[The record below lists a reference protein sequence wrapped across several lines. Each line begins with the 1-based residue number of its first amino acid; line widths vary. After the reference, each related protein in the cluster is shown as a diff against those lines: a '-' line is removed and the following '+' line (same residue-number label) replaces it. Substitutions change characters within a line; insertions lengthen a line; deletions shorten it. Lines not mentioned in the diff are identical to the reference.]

1 MGPRA
6 LCSTSE
12 PGDAAVILL
21 LSLACL
27 LTARP
32 NPAAGAPESAE
43 AVVVPRV
50 APARSR
56 ATAGAPTQATPVEI
70 SVDPR
75 VELLAVVQSLAG
87 YDQLGTGDLDYRREV
102 LTRFAPWRAHPAVT
116 LFARMAR
123 EGFSRDAPPAVM
135 LRLAEPPAL
144 ELRAPFSVYVETRAG
159 GRERLFAFLDSLRDF
174 AAESRFMEFYAA
186 HERHFRRLVGDAR
199 RVLRRTRVVGPLE
212 EYFGVREHG
221 YHLILAPLLHAGGYA
236 AEVERPPGIVDCYA
250 ILGPSRASHG
260 RPRFWD
266 PDALEALLWHEFSH
280 VFVGNLPESCR
291 REIAADSALFE
302 PLRARMLPQGYA
314 RWEVCADEHL
324 VRAVGVRLVAR
335 MEGAHAAEKALDLQL
350 RLGFAYLPRLL
361 VALERFE
368 RERALFPTLGD
379 FCPALA
385 DAIRHPGAPH
395 IEKP

>member
-1 MGPRA
+1 MLRP
-6 LCSTSE
+6 L
-12 PGDAAVILL
+12 VIT
-21 LSLACL
+21 CL
-27 LTARP
+27 LAAWLV
-32 NPAAGAPESAE
+32 PAAAASVCATTT
-43 AVVVPRV
+43 V
-50 APARSR
+50 APNALAARIE
-56 ATAGAPTQATPVEI
+56 V

-75 VELLAVVQSLAG
+75 IELLTVVQCLAG
-87 YDQLGTGDLDYRREV
+87 YDQLGTADLAYRREV
-102 LTRFAPWRAHPAVT
+102 IERFAPWRSHPAVT

-123 EGFSRDAPPAVM
+123 EGFTRDAPPAVM

-174 AAESRFMEFYAA
+174 AAESRFMEFHAA
-186 HERHFRRLVGDAR
+186 HAALFRRLVENAR
-199 RVLRRTRVVGPLE
+199 KVLGRTRVVEPLE
-212 EYFGVREHG
+212 DYFGVREHG
-221 YHLILAPLLHAGGYA
+221 YHLILAPLLHVGGYA

-250 ILGPSRASHG
+250 LLGPSRTNHG

-266 PDALEALLWHEFSH
+266 PPALEALLWHEFSH
-280 VFVGNLPESCR
+280 VFVGNLPDTCR
-291 REIAADSALFE
+291 RRIAADSALFE

-335 MEGAHAAEKALDLQL
+335 MEGNHAADKALDLQL

-361 VALERFE
+361 AGLQRYE

-379 FCPALA
+379 FCPNLA
-385 DAIRHPGAPH
+385 ETLHRPGPLPL
-395 IEKP
+395 EKP